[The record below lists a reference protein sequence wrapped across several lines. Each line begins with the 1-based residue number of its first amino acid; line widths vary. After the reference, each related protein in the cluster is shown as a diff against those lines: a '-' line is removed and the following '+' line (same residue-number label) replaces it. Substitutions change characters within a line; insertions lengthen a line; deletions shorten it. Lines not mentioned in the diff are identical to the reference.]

1 MPSLSLAVDRV
12 VECSDDRVSH
22 RRAAG
27 KPIAMKNNP
36 DIPEAE
42 NPEKLLDLKVTDP
55 KHWAAGIPAVYE
67 AGKDVLEEDGIA
79 RGMKALFHMN
89 KKGGFDCS
97 SCAWPDPDDDRSPIA
112 EYCENGAKA
121 LAEEA
126 TTKKLTPEFFA
137 QNSVADLSQLD
148 DLHIGKKGRIAQ
160 PMYLPKGA
168 THYQPISWDD
178 AFKKI
183 ADHLNSLKSP
193 NEAVFYTSGRT
204 GNEASFTYQ
213 LFVKEFGT
221 NNMPDC
227 SNMCH
232 ESSGTALNEVIGIG
246 KGTVTLNDFY
256 DTDVI
261 IIMGQNPGTNHPRM
275 LTALEKA
282 KKNGAKIIAINPLK
296 EAGLM
301 AFRNPQ
307 TVKGVLGLNTQL
319 ADLYLQVRINGDMA
333 LFKAIEKLLYEAE
346 LKTPGRVFDHQ
357 FIQNKTAG
365 YNEFIEIL
373 QDYSL
378 EELAAA
384 AGLSLTQIKLAADML
399 KDKSRII
406 VCWAMGITQ
415 QANGVDTIK
424 EIVNL
429 ILLKGS
435 IGKPGAGLCPVRGHS
450 NVQGN
455 RTMMIWE
462 QPSEQQLDK
471 IKEVFGFE
479 PPRGHG
485 YDTVEAIKAM
495 HSGKLKVF
503 FAMGGNFL
511 SATPDTVYTAEAL
524 RRLKLTVHVSTKLN
538 RSHLVHGEE
547 ALILPTLAHSDKD
560 IVNGEPQF
568 ISCENS
574 MGVVQL
580 SKGILEPVSANLV
593 NENQIVCRMAKATL
607 GKRSVVDWDKFANSY
622 DEVRNAIAKVIPG
635 CEDYNQKVRQPGG
648 FYLPNGPREGKF
660 KTKKY
665 GERAGFSITKLREH
679 QLEPGE
685 YIMATIRS
693 HDQFNTTIYGYEDR
707 YRGIHNERRVIF
719 MNPADIEKEGLK
731 AGEKVDL
738 YNNHGGRERVA
749 RLFIIVPYN
758 IPEGNT
764 ATYYPETNVLVPIDS
779 VAEGSN
785 TPTSKMVVIRL
796 KKHQ

>member
-1 MPSLSLAVDRV
+1 MSK
-12 VECSDDRVSH
+12 ET
-22 RRAAG
+22 
-27 KPIAMKNNP
+27 N
-36 DIPEAE
+36 IPEAE
-42 NPEKLLDLKVTDP
+42 NPAQLLDLKVTDP

-67 AGKDVLEEDGIA
+67 AGKDVWGEDGIA
-79 RGMKALFHMN
+79 RGMKGLFHMN

-126 TTKKLTPEFFA
+126 TTKKLTAEFFA
-137 QNSVADLSQLD
+137 QNSVADLSKLD

-160 PMYLPKGA
+160 PMYLPKGG
-168 THYQPISWDD
+168 THYQPITWDH

-183 ADHLNSLKSP
+183 ADHLNALKSP
-193 NEAVFYTSGRT
+193 DEAVFYTSGRT

-232 ESSGTALNEVIGIG
+232 ESSGTALTEVIGIG

-275 LTALEKA
+275 LTALRKA
-282 KKNGAKIIAINPLK
+282 KENGAKIIAINPLK

-301 AFRNPQ
+301 AFRDPQ
-307 TVKGVLGLNTQL
+307 TVKGVLGFNTQL
-319 ADLYLQVRINGDMA
+319 ADIYLQIRINGDMA

-346 LKTPGRVFDHQ
+346 LKAPGRVFDHQ

-365 YNEFIEIL
+365 YNEFIESL
-373 QDYSL
+373 KDYTL
-378 EELAAA
+378 DELAES
-384 AGLSLTQIKLAADML
+384 AGVSLTQVKLAADML

-415 QANGVDTIK
+415 HTNGVNTIK

-429 ILLKGS
+429 VLLKGS

-455 RTMMIWE
+455 RTMLIWE
-462 QPSEQQLDK
+462 KPTEKQLDK

-479 PPRGHG
+479 PPRESG
-485 YDTVEAIKAM
+485 YDTVDAIKAM
-495 HSGKLKVF
+495 HEGRLKVF

-511 SATPDTVYTAEAL
+511 SATPDTLYTAEAM
-524 RRLKLTVHVSTKLN
+524 RKMKLTVHVSTKLN

-560 IVNGEPQF
+560 VVNGMEQF
-568 ISCENS
+568 ITCENS
-574 MGVVQL
+574 MGVVQM
-580 SKGILEPVSANLV
+580 SKGVLEPVSDDLV
-593 NENQIVCRMAKATL
+593 NENQIVCRLAKTTL

-622 DEVRNAIAKVIPG
+622 DEVRAAIARVIPG

-648 FYLPNGPREGKF
+648 FYLPNGPRHGKF

-665 GERAGFSITKLREH
+665 GDRAGFSVTKLTEH
-679 QLEPGE
+679 KLAQDE
-685 YIMATIRS
+685 YMMSTIRS

-707 YRGIHNERRVIF
+707 YRGIHNERRIIF
-719 MNPADIEKEGLK
+719 MNPADIEKAGLK
-731 AGEKVDL
+731 PGDKVDL

-749 RLFIIVPYN
+749 RLFVVVPYD
-758 IPEGNT
+758 ISERNT
-764 ATYYPETNVLVPIDS
+764 ATYFPEANVLVPIDS

-785 TPTSKMVVIRL
+785 TPTSKLVII
-796 KKHQ
+796 KIIKHA